1 MHGGTSWA
9 EPEVLDFSDNLNPI
23 GPPPGL
29 PELVLAAAERGVYLR
44 FPANLAEEVLERYE
58 GVEVALFNGA
68 TEALMT
74 MVSALRPKRLLLPWP
89 TYSDYVRIAGLL
101 GLEVVR
107 GRLDELVGL
116 ATSGDLLLICN
127 PNNPTGSV
135 MGRDE
140 ILELHRILKGRGAQI
155 LVDESFLDFV
165 DEETAAPDVPVVK
178 SYGKIF
184 AIPGLRLGAALGR
197 VRHDIKSPWRINAL
211 ADYAIYNIGAETLRR
226 HRESTRRY
234 VASEGPR
241 VQEALSRCVEVVK
254 SRLHFFVIKGWTSA
268 VKIRP
273 LDDLGM
279 PGYSRVSIK
288 RREDNEVLIKA
299 LCGA

>member
-9 EPEVLDFSDNLNPI
+9 EPAVLDFSDNLNPI

-29 PELVLAAAERGVYLR
+29 PELVAEAAERGVYLR
-44 FPANLAEEVLERYE
+44 FPANLAEEVLAQYE
-58 GVEVALFNGA
+58 GIEVVLFNGA
-68 TEALMT
+68 TEALTAMIA
-74 MVSALRPKRLLLPWP
+74 ALRPKRLLLPWP

-107 GRLDELVGL
+107 GDLSSLVGR
-116 ATSGDLLLICN
+116 AASGDLLLLCN

-140 ILELHRILKGRGAQI
+140 VLELGRALEARGARL

-165 DEETAAPDVPVVK
+165 REESAAPDVPVVK
-178 SYGKIF
+178 SYGKIL
-184 AIPGLRLGAALGR
+184 AAPGLRLGAALGR
-197 VRHDIKSPWRINAL
+197 VRPDVKSPWRVNSL
-211 ADYAIYNIGAETLRR
+211 ADYAIYNIGAEALKR
-226 HRESTRRY
+226 HREATREY
-234 VASEGPR
+234 VAAEGPR

-254 SRLHFFVIKGWTSA
+254 SRLHFFIVRGWTDK
-268 VKIRP
+268 VKVRP

-288 RREDNEVLIKA
+288 RREEDDLLIRA